1 MRPRRTVS
9 ALALRAAVAGLCLT
23 WLTGASSDAEPASGA
38 PAASRPQAPSLAGSY
53 LSGRFA
59 RSQHETGSAARY
71 YEAALATDPDSNV
84 LIEQAFLMETS
95 EGNWQRALP
104 LADQVANRMPTHR
117 MARTLLGLTAFKA
130 GEWDKAEDH
139 LKAAGTGPIG
149 ELTYAL
155 TAAWVKLARGD
166 ASRAIA
172 ALESPRLPEW
182 AQYYMRYH
190 KALIADVAG
199 RKDEARE
206 TYERVFKQDPRTLRT
221 MLAYAYSAIASGD
234 HKLARGIVKEH
245 LDRTTGEGH
254 PLARALRDELA
265 AGDPVK
271 TKLVTNASQGLA
283 EVFYGLGE
291 ALTNEGESGVAV
303 GILYLQLA
311 INLQP
316 DFPFAL
322 AALANAHESTK
333 RYAAA
338 IATYD
343 RIPKGSPLSSTIE
356 IRKAINLNALE
367 KVDEAKKVLE
377 GLAAADPNDIRP
389 LDALG
394 GIMRSHK
401 RYAEAIDYYTR
412 AINLIQKPEKRHWT
426 FYYSRGTS
434 YERIK
439 KWPQA
444 EVDLQKALQ
453 LYPDQPLVLN
463 YLGYSWID
471 QNRNLKEG
479 MKLIEK
485 AVALKPDDGYIVD
498 SLGWA
503 HFRLGNFK
511 EAVKHLERAVELRPE
526 DPVLNDH
533 LGDALWKVG
542 REREARFQ
550 WEQSLSLKPEPE
562 DAERTKKKLVHG
574 LNPPKPQEAK
584 APAKKPKE
592 ATAKPELKKRAETK
606 TEPAKS
612 IFEQ

>member
-1 MRPRRTVS
+1 MRQRRKGT
-9 ALALRAAVAGLCLT
+9 ALVLRVAIGGLCLS
-23 WLTGASSDAEPASGA
+23 WLTGASSEGEPSTAPPPADGA
-38 PAASRPQAPSLAGSY
+38 AARSLPGSY

-59 RSQHETGSAARY
+59 RSRHETARAAEY
-71 YEAALATDPDSNV
+71 YGAALANDPDSNV

-95 EGNWQRALP
+95 EGNWKRALP
-104 LADQVANRMPTHR
+104 LAEQVGNRMPTHR
-117 MARTLLGLTAFKA
+117 MARTLLGVAAFKA

-149 ELTYAL
+149 ELTHAL
-155 TAAWVKLARGD
+155 SAAWVKLARGD
-166 ASRAIA
+166 VDGAITS
-172 ALESPRLPEW
+172 LETPRLPEW

-199 RKDEARE
+199 RRDDARE
-206 TYERVFKQDPRTLRT
+206 TYEKVFKQDPRTLRT
-221 MLAYAYSAIASGD
+221 MLAYAQHAIVSGD
-234 HKLARGIVKEH
+234 FKLARGIVKEH
-245 LDRTTGEGH
+245 MDRTTGDGH

-265 AGDPVK
+265 AGDPARP
-271 TKLVTNASQGLA
+271 LLISSASQGLA

-303 GILYLQLA
+303 GVLYLQLA
-311 INLQP
+311 LYLQP

-322 AALANAHESTK
+322 AALATAHEATK
-333 RYAAA
+333 RFDAA

-343 RIPKGSPLSSTIE
+343 RIPKDTPLASSIE

-367 KVDEAKKVLE
+367 KVEEAKAVLE
-377 GLAAADPNDIRP
+377 KLAAADPNDIRP

-394 GIMRSHK
+394 GIMRAQK
-401 RYAEAIDYYTR
+401 RHAEAVDYYSR
-412 AINLIQKPEKRHWT
+412 AINLVVKPEKRHWT

-434 YERIK
+434 YERLK

-485 AVALKPDDGYIVD
+485 AVSLKPDDGYIVD

-503 HFRLGNFK
+503 HYRLGNFK

-550 WEQSLSLKPEPE
+550 WNQSLSLKPEPD
-562 DAERTKKKLVHG
+562 DAEKTKKKLVNG
-574 LNPPKPQEAK
+574 LNPVKQEAK
-584 APAKKPKE
+584 APAKKTKE
-592 ATAKPELKKRAETK
+592 ATVKPELKKRAETK
-606 TEPAKS
+606 TEPSKS

>member
-1 MRPRRTVS
+1 MRQHRTVT
-9 ALALRAAVAGLCLT
+9 ALALRVAAGGLCLSL
-23 WLTGASSDAEPASGA
+23 LTGASSDSEPAETPR
-38 PAASRPQAPSLAGSY
+38 PAARMPARSLPGSY

-59 RSQHETGSAARY
+59 RSQHETAKAAEY
-71 YEAALATDPDSNV
+71 YGAALTSDPDSNV

-95 EGNWQRALP
+95 EGSWQRALP
-104 LADQVANRMPTHR
+104 LAEQIANRLPTHR
-117 MARTLLGLTAFKA
+117 MARTLIGVAAFKA

-139 LKAAGTGPIG
+139 LRAAGTGPIG
-149 ELTYAL
+149 ELTHAL
-155 TAAWVKLARGD
+155 AAAWEKLARGD
-166 ASRAIA
+166 ANSAISS
-172 ALESPRLPEW
+172 LESTRLPEW

-199 RKDEARE
+199 RPDEARE
-206 TYERVFKQDPRTLRT
+206 TFDRVFKQDPRTLRT
-221 MLAYAYSAIASGD
+221 MLAYAQHAIKAGD
-234 HKLARGIVKEH
+234 FKLARSIVKEH
-245 LDRTTGEGH
+245 MDRTTGDGH

-265 AGDPVK
+265 AGEPVRPLLISSA
-271 TKLVTNASQGLA
+271 TEGLA

-303 GILYLQLA
+303 GVLYLQLA
-311 INLQP
+311 LYLQP

-322 AALANAHESTK
+322 ASLASAHEATK
-333 RYAAA
+333 RFSAA
-338 IATYD
+338 ITTYD
-343 RIPKGSPLSSTIE
+343 RIPKGSPLASSIE
-356 IRKAINLNALE
+356 IRKAINLNALD
-367 KVDEAKKVLE
+367 KVDEAKAVLE
-377 GLAAADPNDIRP
+377 QLVAADAKDIRP

-394 GIMRSHK
+394 GIMRAHK
-401 RYAEAIDYYTR
+401 RHAEAVDYYSR
-412 AINLIQKPEKRHWT
+412 AIALVQKPEKRHWT
-426 FYYSRGTS
+426 YYYSRGTS
-434 YERIK
+434 YERLK
-439 KWPQA
+439 KWPLA
-444 EVDLQKALQ
+444 EADLQKALQ

-485 AVALKPDDGYIVD
+485 AVSLKPDDGYIVD

-511 EAVKHLERAVELRPE
+511 DAVKHLERAVELRPE

-550 WEQSLSLKPEPE
+550 WDQSLSLKPEPE
-562 DAERTKKKLVHG
+562 DAERTRKKLVNG
-574 LNPPKPQEAK
+574 LNPVKQTAK
-584 APAKKPKE
+584 APAKKSRE
-592 ATAKPELKKRAETK
+592 ATVKPELKKRAETK
-606 TEPAKS
+606 TGPTKS